1 MLLCFSETKIRRI
14 PTRTFCGQA
23 ADVRY
28 TKKIL
33 ANHKYCTVLCTKH
46 IKISKGGN
54 MQRLKINQD
63 IKPLSEFRTGIANFI
78 KQVHDTK
85 RPVIITQHGKG
96 VAVLL
101 DVHEYETM
109 QEKLE
114 LLSDV
119 QISLNQLEN
128 GEGILHD
135 DAKKSI
141 LRKIQK

>member
-1 MLLCFSETKIRRI
+1 MPKL
-14 PTRTFCGQA
+14 
-23 ADVRY
+23 
-28 TKKIL
+28 
-33 ANHKYCTVLCTKH
+33 
-46 IKISKGGN
+46 KIS
-54 MQRLKINQD
+54 QD

-101 DVHEYETM
+101 DVHEYEMM
-109 QEKLE
+109 QETLE

-119 QISLNQLEN
+119 HMSINQIER
-128 GEGILHD
+128 GEGIPHD

-141 LRKIQK
+141 LSRIQK

>member
-1 MLLCFSETKIRRI
+1 
-14 PTRTFCGQA
+14 
-23 ADVRY
+23 
-28 TKKIL
+28 
-33 ANHKYCTVLCTKH
+33 
-46 IKISKGGN
+46 

-63 IKPLSEFRTGIANFI
+63 IKPLSEFRTGITNFI

-119 QISLNQLEN
+119 QISLNQIEN
-128 GEGILHD
+128 GEGIPHE
-135 DAKKSI
+135 DAKESI
-141 LRKIQK
+141 LKRILK

>member
-1 MLLCFSETKIRRI
+1 
-14 PTRTFCGQA
+14 
-23 ADVRY
+23 
-28 TKKIL
+28 
-33 ANHKYCTVLCTKH
+33 
-46 IKISKGGN
+46 
-54 MQRLKINQD
+54 MQRLKVNQD
-63 IKPLSEFRTGIANFI
+63 IRSLSEIRTGIANFI

-101 DVHEYETM
+101 DVHEYEMM

-128 GEGILHD
+128 GEGIPHE
-135 DAKKSI
+135 DAKESVFK
-141 LRKIQK
+141 RVQK